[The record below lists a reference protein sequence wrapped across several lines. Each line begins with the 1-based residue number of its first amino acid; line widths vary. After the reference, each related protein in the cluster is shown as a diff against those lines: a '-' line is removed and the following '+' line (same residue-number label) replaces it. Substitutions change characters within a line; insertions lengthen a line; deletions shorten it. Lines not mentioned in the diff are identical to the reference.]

1 MESEGIGSQRCEWP
15 LLHFQT
21 AVMSLEHTM
30 VREGR
35 GGPRESGKRE
45 GKAPGVSPAT
55 ACHAVSV
62 PTPLLFLSELNAG
75 SGYEGLTLHRLSNSQ
90 NSVTADISTESQ
102 GNPRRWQGYQHC
114 PCPLAVR
121 REFSCASPG
130 VTLTH
135 RLMTVGAGRKDG

>member
-21 AVMSLEHTM
+21 AVMSLEHKM
-30 VREGR
+30 IQEGR
-35 GGPRESGKRE
+35 GGPRERGERE

-55 ACHAVSV
+55 ACRAASAL
-62 PTPLLFLSELNAG
+62 TPLLFLSELNAG
-75 SGYEGLTLHRLSNSQ
+75 SGCEGTTLHCLPNSQ

-114 PCPLAVR
+114 SCPLAVR
-121 REFSCASPG
+121 RVFSCASPG

-135 RLMTVGAGRKDG
+135 RVHDCWCRQEG